1 MISVVIPTYNRAATI
16 SQAISSALAQ
26 EIPDLEVIVSDDG
39 STDDTGKVVQAIA
52 DPRVRYVRKAN
63 GGCSSARNFGVANS
77 TRKYVAFLD
86 SDDAWDPGW
95 LATALDILEGD
106 GGFGGVYGSIL
117 SETKEG
123 VRLGVFDLTD
133 GGRFAEATVPYVLTK
148 CMGLLGSNII
158 ARREA
163 VNAIDGWDESFPTS
177 GDLDFGLRLATDY
190 RVALVGDPVIRLRET
205 PGSLSKN
212 VNTGNR
218 LRVLDRF
225 EQRRPDLAAQHAEII
240 RKSRARILRSYGD
253 DLLALR
259 RIKEAEGRLL
269 ASLQTAPT
277 WPAFWLLLKAQ
288 AMKLV
293 AR

>member
-16 SQAISSALAQ
+16 TQAIASALAQ
-26 EIPDLEVIVSDDG
+26 EVPDLEVIVADDG
-39 STDDTGKVVQAIA
+39 STDGTDRVVQAIT
-52 DPRVRYVRKAN
+52 DPRVRYVRKPN
-63 GGCSSARNFGVANS
+63 GGCSSARNFGVASS

-86 SDDAWDPGW
+86 SDDAWNPGW
-95 LATALDILEGD
+95 LATALAILEGD
-106 GGFGGVYGSIL
+106 AGIGGVYGSIL

-123 VRLGVFDLTD
+123 RLLGTYDLTD
-133 GGRFAEATVPYVLTK
+133 GGRFAEATVPYVLEK

-158 ARREA
+158 ARRDA
-163 VNAIDGWDESFPTS
+163 VNAIGGWDESFPTS

-190 RVALVGDPVIRLRET
+190 RVALVAEPVIRLRET

-225 EQRRPDLAAQHAEII
+225 ERRRPDLASRHADII

-259 RIKEAEGRLL
+259 RIKEAESRLIS
-269 ASLQTAPT
+269 SLQTSVSL
-277 WPAFWLLLKAQ
+277 PALWLLIKAQ
-288 AMKLV
+288 ALKMMP
-293 AR
+293 R